1 MINIEVV
8 INTVFIMKVVSDES
22 YPYIWYGIRALKPR
36 YVGESTRSIL
46 DKPAKNLEKSVI
58 RVAEEIFRI
67 LWFLDSILGW
77 MFSNKTV
84 HARIPTGARPQML
97 VRRNQLLQ
105 YGCIFSHGTHQKW
118 TRKTDRK
125 P

>member
-1 MINIEVV
+1 
-8 INTVFIMKVVSDES
+8 MKVVSDES
-22 YPYIWYGIRALKPR
+22 YPYIWYGIRALKSR

-105 YGCIFSHGTHQKW
+105 YGCIFSHGTHQK
-118 TRKTDRK
+118 
-125 P
+125 